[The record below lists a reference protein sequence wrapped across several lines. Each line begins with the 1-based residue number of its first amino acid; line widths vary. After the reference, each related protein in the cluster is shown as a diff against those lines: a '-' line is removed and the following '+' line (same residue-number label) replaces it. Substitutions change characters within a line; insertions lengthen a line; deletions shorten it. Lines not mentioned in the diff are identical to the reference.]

1 MITPLGIKAA
11 LAEAKNKGADV
22 YLSDDTGQR
31 LGWRLMLRCLP
42 SGSATWNFRYTHNGK
57 RTPIPLG
64 NLQSLDIQS
73 ARRIAS
79 DYAAIYNVNKD
90 VLGKL
95 DADKL
100 AAQAVVDAEQAIIS
114 ASKAQLAQRDK
125 YTLSKLM
132 ELYVAY
138 LKKQSKNTSA
148 RDVASLSKHLSPLAN
163 KPAAEITKGDLVSIQ
178 RTLLDAGKGRT
189 ANKLRSF
196 VRTAYALVLRA
207 DSDATAPVAALDF
220 ATKGAVESNPAA
232 LLAVANGFNGT
243 RDRVLTNNE
252 LFKLL
257 DHTKTSGAIGLAVRS
272 TILLGGQ
279 RTAQLLR
286 ATVDDVQDGFLF
298 LLDPKGK
305 REQPRKHPIPL
316 EGMAG
321 DVINEAVE
329 LAKLKDTK
337 LLFSSTGKIQL
348 SACTVS
354 TYIAKVSAEF
364 LESGI
369 SSTPFNLASLRATIE
384 TRLAGMGIS
393 KDARAYLQSHGLSGV
408 QTRHYDRHDYEQ
420 EKRHALRALHNLIET
435 RGKNTA
441 NVMPLH
447 PIQQTATGTSG

>member
-1 MITPLGIKAA
+1 MITPVGIKAA
-11 LAEAKNKGADV
+11 LADAKKDGVDV

-42 SGSATWNFRYTHNGK
+42 SGTATWNFRYTYNRK
-57 RTPIPLG
+57 RTAIPLG
-64 NLQSLDIQS
+64 NLKSLDLTS

-79 DYAAIYNVNKD
+79 DYAEIYYVNND

-95 DADKL
+95 KADKL
-100 AAQAVVDAEQAIIS
+100 AAQLAIDEKQAEINAGM
-114 ASKAQLAQRDK
+114 AKLAQRDK
-125 YTLSKLM
+125 YTLSRLM

-138 LKKQSKNTSA
+138 LKKQNKHTSA

-207 DSDATAPVAALDF
+207 DSDATAPAAALEF
-220 ATKGAVESNPAA
+220 ATKGAVEFNPAA
-232 LLAVANGFNGT
+232 LLAVAKGFNGT

-252 LFKLL
+252 LFMLL
-257 DHTKTSGAIGLAVRS
+257 DKSKSSDAVGLAVRS

-279 RTAQLLR
+279 RMAQLLR

-321 DVINEAVE
+321 DIINEAIK
-329 LAKLKDTK
+329 LAKLRGSK
-337 LLFSSTGKIQL
+337 LLFSSTGKIKL
-348 SACTVS
+348 SASTVS
-354 TYIAKVSAEF
+354 TYITEVSAEF

-369 SSTPFNLASLRATIE
+369 STTPFILATLRTTIE

-435 RGKNTA
+435 RGINTA
-441 NVMPLH
+441 NVLPLH
-447 PIQQTATGTSG
+447 PNQQSATGISS